1 MSKNLT
7 KTHLQIIQ
15 TLLSED
21 IEKTKNSLDFNN
33 IRIKNILREKLTPSK
48 QKKLDDLLEWK
59 NDMDKDLV
67 KKSSTYIR
75 VSELLNNTK

>member
-75 VSELLNNTK
+75 VSELLNNSK